1 MEWSFYFNIAVENI
15 SLNTVN
21 ICISIKT
28 QCFIYLNWMIFD
40 VVCLSYVM
48 IQFKVMNVANS
59 ARQMVL

>member
-1 MEWSFYFNIAVENI
+1 MEWSFYFNIAVENT

-28 QCFIYLNWMIFD
+28 QCFIYLNVMIFD

-48 IQFKVMNVANS
+48 ITFKVGVGID
-59 ARQMVL
+59 

>member
-28 QCFIYLNWMIFD
+28 QCFIYLNVMIFD

-59 ARQMVL
+59 TRQMVL